1 MLTRIQVLNLL
12 EQEREYI
19 LSQAR
24 LPTSDP
30 PKWSIPDLRW
40 YLKMAENWAL
50 VALWELA
57 RNQSPGRL
65 LDIGAFYCLASG
77 AACRIGWKAVGVDY
91 APIPSYSG
99 LASRGAET
107 ALCNISVD
115 ALPFDSSSFDAIFF
129 LEVLEHLP
137 YSPAH
142 PFREMHRVLKPGGRL
157 YLTTPNAASLS
168 RVRLLLLGKNHEPSV
183 DAFVDEDDPFSYKGM
198 TFFKSQRE
206 ARLWTVEELRA
217 LLPVWGFR
225 LADYYFYSSVVYD
238 PDFPSRVRRLS
249 MAAKFWMH
257 PLLCRI
263 RLLGGGGMFVVAE
276 RPL

>member
-1 MLTRIQVLNLL
+1 MLSRIQVLNLL

-115 ALPFDSSSFDAIFF
+115 A
-129 LEVLEHLP
+129 
-137 YSPAH
+137 
-142 PFREMHRVLKPGGRL
+142 
-157 YLTTPNAASLS
+157 
-168 RVRLLLLGKNHEPSV
+168 
-183 DAFVDEDDPFSYKGM
+183 FVDEDDPFSYKGM

-217 LLPVWGFR
+217 LLLVWGFR

>member
-1 MLTRIQVLNLL
+1 M
-12 EQEREYI
+12 
-19 LSQAR
+19 
-24 LPTSDP
+24 
-30 PKWSIPDLRW
+30 
-40 YLKMAENWAL
+40 
-50 VALWELA
+50 
-57 RNQSPGRL
+57 
-65 LDIGAFYCLASG
+65 
-77 AACRIGWKAVGVDY
+77 
-91 APIPSYSG
+91 
-99 LASRGAET
+99 
-107 ALCNISVD
+107 
-115 ALPFDSSSFDAIFF
+115 PFDSSSFDAIFF

-157 YLTTPNAASLS
+157 YLTTPNAASLN

-238 PDFPSRVRRLS
+238 ADFPSRVRRLS

-263 RLLGGGGMFVVAE
+263 RLLGGGGMFVAAE